1 MGTLL
6 ESREALKARGLE
18 VSLTSEEIDALV
30 HNRVDSLA
38 RLAFAACQPGESPTD
53 DQIVALF
60 AGRAVPNQGTF
71 ASMRR
76 LIFEAQ
82 TLLSADLQNKVHKAD
97 ESVKIKLAPAERD
110 NRIKDQKARLEGLRF
125 RGEEECSHQ
134 SYDLA
139 LHMLEKDTLLYLP
152 PDKFP
157 TRRHELLQKKAPKE
171 ITIDQSALIVRDNIW
186 SSHVRL
192 QLNSRPPTP
201 FDEEL

>member
-18 VSLTSEEIDALV
+18 VSLTSDEIDALV

-53 DQIVALF
+53 EQIVALF

-82 TLLSADLQNKVHKAD
+82 TLLSADLQNKVHKAGRERQD
-97 ESVKIKLAPAERD
+97 QISSCRKRQQNQRSKSKVGRAQISGRGRVFSSKLRPSA
-110 NRIKDQKARLEGLRF
+110 
-125 RGEEECSHQ
+125 
-134 SYDLA
+134 SYA
-139 LHMLEKDTLLYLP
+139 
-152 PDKFP
+152 
-157 TRRHELLQKKAPKE
+157 
-171 ITIDQSALIVRDNIW
+171 
-186 SSHVRL
+186 
-192 QLNSRPPTP
+192 
-201 FDEEL
+201 